1 MISSRHYALCLFLIL
16 TGCTTSQPPP
26 AQPATDAEDLFA
38 RPVVADS
45 VLRDA
50 SRLQLALAL
59 PEGGTALVAVDCTK
73 DEGELLYLD
82 GAQRVYPGRVNGYA
96 APLSL
101 SPPKVAALKHNPQ
114 VQALCA
120 QPFSSDWRALAS
132 APGGDTLVLDR
143 NSLIDVDGVRR
154 FWGGQQLGAAVQTP
168 RYGAPVRQWRESLAA
183 DCTARRYTLA
193 ARYGLDASGRIVDGQ
208 LATPTQEAFASAPL
222 ERRTLLE
229 AACDRRD
236 ALLAAPRMQALT
248 AEAPPAKAPA
258 PLAELPA
265 ARPQPLQAIQSL
277 GLPAARVPLQRFVEE
292 GESRYEGQSHPYRQ
306 EVQVSPGSAPGL
318 LRLTAQGKMARVD
331 ALSWRGL
338 FDLVRRTRVDNGS
351 LPVEELAT
359 LDQLT
364 FSGNWRALTV
374 GSQVGYQARQTLTG
388 TLKDTEQRDIKVT
401 CKVVGESEARRIL
414 ASLNG
419 RAKTLECRHGEAANA
434 PASRWVYLEDYGFF
448 HLIRMGAGGAMGLEK
463 HLSLVQ

>member
-1 MISSRHYALCLFLIL
+1 MISSRHYALCLLLIL
-16 TGCTTSQPPP
+16 TGCATSQPPSE
-26 AQPATDAEDLFA
+26 PATDAEDLFA

-45 VLRDA
+45 ALRDG

-59 PEGGTALVAVDCTK
+59 PEGGAALVAVDCTK

-101 SPPKVAALKHNPQ
+101 SAPKVAALKGNAQ

-120 QPFSSDWRALAS
+120 QPFSSDWRALAN

-143 NSLIDVDGVRR
+143 NSLIDVGGVRR
-154 FWGGQQLGAAVQTP
+154 FWGGQQLVAAVQTP

-183 DCTARRYTLA
+183 DCKARRYTLA
-193 ARYGLDASGRIVDGQ
+193 ARYGLDDSGRIADGQ
-208 LATPTQEAFASAPL
+208 LATPTQETFASAPL
-222 ERRTLLE
+222 ERRILLE
-229 AACDRRD
+229 TACDRRD
-236 ALLAAPRMQALT
+236 ALLAAPRMRELT
-248 AEAPPAKAPA
+248 AVAPPANVP
-258 PLAELPA
+258 PPVAELPA
-265 ARPQPLQAIQSL
+265 ARPQPLRASQAL
-277 GLPAARVPLQRFVEE
+277 GLPAARIPLQRFMEE
-292 GESRYEGQSHPYRQ
+292 GESRYEGQPHPYRE
-306 EVQVSPGSAPGL
+306 EVQVSPGTAPGL
-318 LRLTAQGKMARVD
+318 LRLTAQGKVARMD

-351 LPVEELAT
+351 LPIEELAI

-364 FSGNWRALTV
+364 FSGNWRALTL

-388 TLKDTEQRDIKVT
+388 TLKETEQRELKVT
-401 CKVVGESEARRIL
+401 CKVVGESAARQIL
-414 ASLNG
+414 ASLDG

-448 HLIRMGAGGAMGLEK
+448 YMTRLGAGGPMGLEK
-463 HLSLVQ
+463 HLSVVQ

>member
-16 TGCTTSQPPP
+16 TGCTTSQSPSE
-26 AQPATDAEDLFA
+26 PATDAEDLFA

-45 VLRDA
+45 VLRDG

-59 PEGGTALVAVDCTK
+59 PDNGAALVAVDCAK

-101 SPPKVAALKHNPQ
+101 SASKVAALKRNPG

-120 QPFSSDWRALAS
+120 QPFSTDWRALAS

-143 NSLIDVDGVRR
+143 NSLVDVGGIRR
-154 FWGGQQLGAAVQTP
+154 FWGGQQLAAAVQTP
-168 RYGAPVRQWRESLAA
+168 THGARVRQWRESLAA
-183 DCTARRYTLA
+183 DCTARRYTLL
-193 ARYGLDASGRIVDGQ
+193 ARYGLDDSGRIVDGQ
-208 LATPTQEAFASAPL
+208 RAQPTQEAFASAPL

-236 ALLAAPRMQALT
+236 ALLAAPRMRELT
-248 AEAPPAKAPA
+248 AVAPPTGTAP
-258 PLAELPA
+258 PVAELPA
-265 ARPQPLQAIQSL
+265 VRPQPLQAIQAL
-277 GLPAARVPLQRFVEE
+277 GLPTARIPLQRFVEE
-292 GESRYEGQSHPYRQ
+292 GESRYQGQTHPYRQ
-306 EVQVSPGSAPGL
+306 EVQVSPGAAPGL
-318 LRLTAQGKMARVD
+318 LRLTAQSEMARMD

-351 LPVEELAT
+351 LPVEELAV

-364 FSGNWRALTV
+364 FSGNWRALTL
-374 GSQVGYQARQTLTG
+374 GSQVGYRARQTLTG
-388 TLKDTEQRDIKVT
+388 TLKETEQRELKVT
-401 CKVVGESEARRIL
+401 CKVVGESVARQIL
-414 ASLNG
+414 ASLDG
-419 RAKTLECRHGEAANA
+419 RAKILECRHGEAAKA

-448 HLIRMGAGGAMGLEK
+448 QMTRLGTGGPMGLEK

>member
-1 MISSRHYALCLFLIL
+1 MISSRHSALCLLLIL
-16 TGCTTSQPPP
+16 TGCTTSQPPSE
-26 AQPATDAEDLFA
+26 PATSAEDLFA

-45 VLRDA
+45 VLRDG

-59 PEGGTALVAVDCTK
+59 PEGGAALVAVDCAK

-82 GAQRVYPGRVNGYA
+82 GTQRVYPGRVNGYA

-101 SPPKVAALKHNPQ
+101 SAPKIAALKRNPE

-120 QPFSSDWRALAS
+120 QPFSADWRALAS

-143 NSLIDVDGVRR
+143 NSLVDVGGVRR
-154 FWGGQQLGAAVQTP
+154 FWGGQQLAAAIQTP
-168 RYGAPVRQWRESLAA
+168 AYGAPVRQWRESLAA
-183 DCTARRYTLA
+183 DCTARRYVLL
-193 ARYGLDASGRIVDGQ
+193 ARYGLDDSGRITDGQ
-208 LATPTQEAFASAPL
+208 PVKPTQEAFASAPV

-236 ALLAAPRMQALT
+236 ALLAAPRMRALT
-248 AEAPPAKAPA
+248 ATAPAADVAPPV
-258 PLAELPA
+258 AELPA
-265 ARPQPLQAIQSL
+265 VRPQPLQAIQAL
-277 GLPAARVPLQRFVEE
+277 GLPPAPMPLQRFVEE
-292 GESRYEGQSHPYRQ
+292 GESRYQGQTRAYRE
-306 EVQVSPGSAPGL
+306 EVQVGRGPVPGV
-318 LRLTAQGKMARVD
+318 LRLTAQGKVARME

-351 LPVEELAT
+351 LPVEELAV

-388 TLKDTEQRDIKVT
+388 TLKDSEQRELRVS
-401 CKVVGESEARRIL
+401 CKVVGESAARQLL
-414 ASLNG
+414 ASLSG

-448 HLIRMGAGGAMGLEK
+448 HMTRLGAGGTMGLEK